1 MKSLI
6 IKIIGNY
13 YNVLSYFSQDY
24 AANKALKL
32 FTTPR
37 KGYIKEKQ
45 ADFLGT
51 AFKEELI
58 YNQLPVMT
66 YRWLGKKE
74 TILLA
79 HGWESNASRWKKL
92 IKQLNKSGF
101 NVVALD
107 APAHGRS
114 GSKDFNA
121 ILYSEFIA
129 VVAKR
134 FKPSILIGHSVGGM
148 SSVFFQQKYQLE
160 SVHKLVLLGTPSEF
174 TDVMGRYTNML
185 GYNQRIT
192 KRIDSIIIER
202 FGKTSEEFSTSKI
215 IRELNQQSLIIH
227 DEDDAIIPYNDAIL
241 IHKHA
246 RKGQLITTKGF
257 GHSLNNETIT
267 SYIEEFIE
275 AESL

>member
-1 MKSLI
+1 MKSLL

-13 YNVLSYFSQDY
+13 YNLLSYFSQDY

-32 FTTPR
+32 FSIPR

-51 AFKEELI
+51 AFKEELT
-58 YNQLPVMT
+58 YNQLPIMT

-79 HGWESNASRWKKL
+79 HGWESNAARWKKI

-101 NVVALD
+101 QVIALD

-114 GSKDFNA
+114 GSREFTA
-121 ILYSEFIA
+121 MLYAEFIA
-129 VVAKR
+129 VTAKR
-134 FKPSILIGHSVGGM
+134 FKPNIIIGHSVGGM
-148 SSVFFQQKYQLE
+148 SAVFFQQKYKLE
-160 SVHKLVLLGTPSEF
+160 SVRKLVLLGAPSEY
-174 TDVMGRYTNML
+174 TDVLERYTNML

-192 KRIDSIIIER
+192 KRLNTIIIER

-215 IRELNQQSLIIH
+215 IKELNQQSLIIH
-227 DEDDAIIPYNDAIL
+227 DEDDAIIPYNDAVL

-246 RKGQLITTKGF
+246 QKGQLITTKGF
-257 GHSLNNETIT
+257 GHSLNNDTVS
-267 SYIEEFIE
+267 SYIEEFIR
-275 AESL
+275 AES